1 MLQQDRPVIAIM
13 GPTASGKSAAAF
25 ALAVRFNCEII
36 SVDSAQVYRRMD
48 IGTAKPS
55 SEQQERVPHH
65 LLDIREPHE
74 AYSAADFVADTH
86 VAVEQVWS
94 RGHVPLLTGGTML
107 YFRALLHGLSAL
119 PSADPVQR
127 RELDALAE
135 RIGWEAMHRRLT
147 EVDPTAAARIHPND
161 PQRIQRAL
169 EIYAVTGKTWTQW
182 CELGT
187 ARAAPFFVTRFVL
200 APQRREWLHARI
212 VERFDQMLAQGL
224 VDEVARLRE
233 DSRLGL
239 DKPAMRAVGYRQ
251 IWHYLEGSMSYSDAR
266 IRAITATRQLAKRQ
280 FTWLR
285 RERDAVWFDSD
296 QPGTLD
302 ALLSA
307 VDRVIRR

>member
-1 MLQQDRPVIAIM
+1 MFQQVRPVIAIM
-13 GPTASGKSAAAF
+13 GPTASGKSAAA
-25 ALAVRFNCEII
+25 LAVAERFECEII

-55 SEQQERVPHH
+55 AEQRARVPHH
-65 LLDIREPHE
+65 LLDIREPYE
-74 AYSAADFVADTH
+74 TYSAADFVADTH
-86 VAVEQVWS
+86 VAVAQVWS

-119 PSADPVQR
+119 PSADPVRR
-127 RELDALAE
+127 RELDTLAG
-135 RIGWEAMHRRLT
+135 RIGWEAMHRRLA

-169 EIYAVTGKTWTQW
+169 EIYEVTGKTWTQW

-187 ARAAPFFVTRFVL
+187 AQAAPFFVSRFVL

-212 VERFDQMLAQGL
+212 AERFDQMLAQGL
-224 VDEVARLRE
+224 VDEVARLRDE
-233 DSRLGL
+233 GRLGL
-239 DKPAMRAVGYRQ
+239 ERPAMRAVGYRQ
-251 IWHYLEGSMSYSDAR
+251 IWQYLEGSMSYSDAR
-266 IRAITATRQLAKRQ
+266 MRAIMATRQLAKRQ

-285 RERDAVWFDSD
+285 RERDAAWFDSE

-302 ALLSA
+302 ALLYA
-307 VDRVIRR
+307 LDGVIRR